1 MDISSEINKE
11 LVEMTNNL
19 NKLKFVFTNNIID
32 KSRREEL
39 RPEISYIRDSLKVVK
54 EMKDDKHKLEKARLL
69 KEQSDDLCK
78 KIEVALDLMGHI
90 SK

>member
-1 MDISSEINKE
+1 MDISIEINKE

-19 NKLKFVFTNNIID
+19 NKLKFVFTNDIID
-32 KSRREEL
+32 RDRREEM

-69 KEQSDDLCK
+69 KEQSEELCK

>member
-19 NKLKFVFTNNIID
+19 NKLKFVFKNDIID
-32 KSRREEL
+32 RDRREEM

-69 KEQSDDLCK
+69 KKQSEDLCK
-78 KIEVALDLMGHI
+78 KLEITLELVGHYN
-90 SK
+90 K